1 MKIAATLAAVAAAIL
16 ALATQAQERSIVREV
31 TVKAPVEQVYKA
43 WTTSEGVA
51 SFFAPEARVEPRSG
65 GLFEVWMN
73 PYAPAGQRGADDMRF
88 LALQENRMLSFT
100 WNAPPH
106 LPEARAQRTVVILR
120 FKPAAEGQTAVTLTH
135 VGWGEGGQWDATYA
149 YFEKAWP
156 NVLANL
162 QKRFAEGPIDFTAWR
177 ARMKAFQDE
186 EDRKAGR
193 QPQS

>member
-1 MKIAATLAAVAAAIL
+1 MKIVAMFAAATLL
-16 ALATQAQERSIVREV
+16 AFGTQAQERSIVKEV
-31 TVKAPVEQVYKA
+31 TVKAPVEQVYRA

-51 SFFAPEARVEPRSG
+51 AFFAPEARVEPRSG

-73 PYAPAGQRGADDMRF
+73 PYAQAGQRGADDMRF

-120 FKPAAEGQTAVTLTH
+120 FKPAPEGQTVVTLTH
-135 VGWGEGGQWDATYA
+135 VGWGDGGQWDATYA

-156 NVLANL
+156 NVLSNL
-162 QKRFAEGPIDFTAWR
+162 QKRFAEGPIDFTEWR
-177 ARMKAFQDE
+177 ARMKAYQE
-186 EDRKAGR
+186 GEDRKAGR
-193 QPQS
+193 KP

>member
-1 MKIAATLAAVAAAIL
+1 MKIVAALAA
-16 ALATQAQERSIVREV
+16 ALLVLGAHAEERGIAREV

-73 PYAPAGQRGADDMRF
+73 PYAPPGQRGADDMRF
-88 LALQENRMLSFT
+88 LALQENRMISFT

-106 LPEARAQRTVVILR
+106 LPEARAQRTVVIVR
-120 FKPAAEGQTAVTLTH
+120 FQPAADGQTQVSLNH
-135 VGWGEGGQWDATYA
+135 LGWGDGGQWDAAYK
-149 YFEKAWP
+149 YFENAWT

-162 QKRFAEGPIDFTAWR
+162 QKRFVEGPIDFTAWR
-177 ARMKAFQDE
+177 ARMKAFQDA
-186 EDRKAGR
+186 EDAKKPR
-193 QPQS
+193 S